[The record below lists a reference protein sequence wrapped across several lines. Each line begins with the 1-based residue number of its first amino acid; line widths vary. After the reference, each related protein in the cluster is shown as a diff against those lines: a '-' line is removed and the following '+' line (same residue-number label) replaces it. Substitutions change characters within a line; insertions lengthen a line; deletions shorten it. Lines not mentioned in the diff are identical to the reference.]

1 MICPMMSYHA
11 GSYGGSQKICIE
23 SKCAFWSTRY
33 KKCSITAIAEEALLE
48 PVHIDITETT
58 ETVEY
63 VHVPRR

>member
-33 KKCSITAIAEEALLE
+33 KKCSITALAEK
-48 PVHIDITETT
+48 DIVLPSVMQ
-58 ETVEY
+58 VEQRERISY
-63 VHVPRR
+63 